1 MLNFYFN
8 KPCIQFCGQLIQ
20 TRKNANSAIKNSNFA
35 TQSQMLL
42 SIMFV
47 TNALIRKK
55 LNSELEK
62 ENFLVAIIGG
72 IIQLPWIIVD
82 GLLISEFWLPLLLM
96 RIFSCLL
103 PIVLFF
109 TYQKIKLSPSLC
121 LFLLVMSIS
130 FTSFYAI
137 SHLEIDGF
145 RLYTN
150 GIITF
155 FLATG
160 MLVVWELKYSI
171 IYLVLSIILSI
182 LLFYLNSP
190 LTSSEIFTNGGFAFY
205 TIGMFSAIIIYI
217 RYRYRINDLKTR
229 EELTNSIDELN
240 LKSIEN
246 KVLYDKLQMIDKTAI
261 VNEMTS
267 SIAHELNT
275 PLAILKNSS
284 AILIESFQVI
294 LKSSNQG
301 VDWTSVNYVL
311 LKLADRR
318 MFNSYFNKIQESER
332 ISDYLEE
339 SGFNVSK
346 DLIILLTSTGIK
358 REDTELLEHIFK
370 NENYTEMIQLIYQ
383 LRIIDVMNNNILSSV
398 NKTSEIIHELRAI
411 QQQTVKAE
419 LRLTNLKL
427 TFDNA
432 VSIFQFQTS
441 NALTIKILINDVIEI
456 HTSKFRLIQLWV
468 KLFEFI
474 NLSNDKKDVDG
485 LIKIKASIE
494 NSYVVISF
502 HLSEG
507 LTLSDELLNNVNS
520 IFQKTTSNQID
531 PFNLNIIRS
540 LISNFKFE
548 IKIQDNSL
556 IVLIPNF

>member
-1 MLNFYFN
+1 MIFKL
-8 KPCIQFCGQLIQ
+8 K
-20 TRKNANSAIKNSNFA
+20 SN
-35 TQSQMLL
+35 T
-42 SIMFV
+42 
-47 TNALIRKK
+47 LIRQK

-62 ENFLVAIIGG
+62 ENFQVAIIGG
-72 IIQLPWIIVD
+72 IIQLPWTILD
-82 GLLISEFWLPLLLM
+82 GFLTSEFWLPLLFM

-109 TYQKIKLSPSLC
+109 TYKKIKLSSSLC

-130 FTSFYAI
+130 FTSFYGI
-137 SHLEIDGF
+137 SHLEIEGF
-145 RLYTN
+145 QMYTN

-190 LTSSEIFTNGGFAFY
+190 LTSSEIFSNGGFAFY
-205 TIGMFSAIIIYI
+205 TIGVFSAIIIYI
-217 RYRYRINDLKTR
+217 RYRYRFNDLKIRT
-229 EELTNSIDELN
+229 ELANSIDELN
-240 LKSIEN
+240 QKTIEN
-246 KVLYDKLQMIDKTAI
+246 KVLYDQLQMIDKSALVT
-261 VNEMTS
+261 EMTS

-275 PLAILKNSS
+275 PLSILKNSS

-301 VDWTSVNYVL
+301 VDWTIVNYVL
-311 LKLADRR
+311 MKLADRQ
-318 MFNSYFNKIQESER
+318 MFNSYFNKIKESER
-332 ISDYLEE
+332 ISDYLKE
-339 SGFNVSK
+339 SGFHVSK

-358 REDTELLEHIFK
+358 REDKELLEQIFK
-370 NENYTEMIQLIYQ
+370 NENYAEMIQLIYQ
-383 LRIIDVMNNNILSSV
+383 LRIIDVMNNNISSSV
-398 NKTSEIIHELRAI
+398 NKTSEIIHELRSI
-411 QQQTVKAE
+411 QQQSIKAE

-427 TFDNA
+427 TFDKA
-432 VSIFQFQTS
+432 ISIFQFQTS
-441 NALTIKILINDVIEI
+441 NSLSIKTSINDVIEI
-456 HTSKFRLIQLWV
+456 QTSKFKLIQLWV
-468 KLFEFI
+468 KLLEFI
-474 NLSNDKKDVDG
+474 NLSNENEQINCSVN
-485 LIKIKASIE
+485 IQASIE

-540 LISNFKFE
+540 LIANFKFE
-548 IKIQDNSL
+548 IKIQDSSL
-556 IVLIPNF
+556 IVLIPNSH